1 MSLLLLCAGPAFA
14 AGFQAGNAH
23 AAMATTEVERSL
35 ILARGWT
42 EIEVGVGFKSTSGYW
57 AEDGSK
63 ATFTG
68 KDGAAARW
76 LYSTE
81 HLGIRYGI
89 TRYAEIYANVPFH
102 YVRLTNPPEGGDASR
117 FGLGDPNLGWKIEWF
132 RKHAPTASVISDLFV
147 RVPVAGGSPGSS
159 LGGTDAEGNLPLS
172 TGTVA
177 IGIELAGKQQFGPL
191 ALTGGV
197 GYTHSFAGITE
208 YGLEVAGAAI
218 SGEFKP
224 GDEVRLRLAPVIQFG
239 PLAVGTEIRYVQRAF
254 AAISTANGP
263 APRALVPLDG
273 SDGWALDLAP
283 ELTANVTRGVDLH
296 AAVAIPVRGEDVMY
310 FPLED
315 LTPTRGLTWSGSVE
329 IRY

>member
-1 MSLLLLCAGPAFA
+1 MSLLLLCAAPALA
-14 AGFQAGNAH
+14 GGFQTGNAH

-42 EIEVGVGFKSTSGYW
+42 EIEVGVGVKDTSGYW

-63 ATFTG
+63 ATFLG
-68 KDGAAARW
+68 QDGAAARW

-81 HLGIRYGI
+81 RLDIRYGI
-89 TRYAEIYANVPFH
+89 TRYAEVYATVPFH
-102 YVRLTNPPEGGDASR
+102 YVRLTNDPQGADASR
-117 FGLGDPNLGWKIEWF
+117 FGLGDPRMGCKIEWF
-132 RKHAPTASVISDLFV
+132 RKHAPTASVATDLVV

-159 LGGTDAEGNLPLS
+159 LGGPDAEGNLPLS

-177 IGIELAGKQQFGPL
+177 IGIELAGKQQFGPI

-208 YGLEVAGAAI
+208 YGLEVAGEPV

-224 GDEVRLRLAPVIQFG
+224 GDEVRLRLTPAIQIG
-239 PLAVGTEIRYVQRAF
+239 PLAVGAEIRYLQRAF
-254 AAISTANGP
+254 AGLSTTNGR
-263 APRALVPLDG
+263 APREVVAIDG
-273 SDGWALDLAP
+273 SDGWALDLTP

-296 AAVAIPVRGEDVMY
+296 AAVGIPVRGEDALY
-310 FPLED
+310 FPLEE
-315 LTPTRGLTWSGSVE
+315 LTPTRGLTWSGGVE

>member
-1 MSLLLLCAGPAFA
+1 MSLLLLCAMPAFA
-14 AGFQAGNAH
+14 GGFQAGNGH

-35 ILARGWT
+35 VLARGWT
-42 EIEVGVGFKSTSGYW
+42 EVEVGVGVKGTSGYW

-63 ATFTG
+63 ATFPG
-68 KDGAAARW
+68 RDGAAARW

-81 HLGIRYGI
+81 DLDIRYGI

-102 YVRLTNPPEGGDASR
+102 YVRLTNQREGADASR
-117 FGLGDPNLGWKIEWF
+117 FGLGDPRIGWKIEWF
-132 RKHAPTASVISDLFV
+132 RKHAPTASVITDLFV
-147 RVPVAGGSPGSS
+147 RVPVAGGSPGSA

-177 IGIELAGKQQFGPL
+177 IGIELAGKQQFGPI

-208 YGLEVAGAAI
+208 YGVELAGKEV

-224 GDEVRLRLAPVIQFG
+224 GDEMRLRLAPVIQVG
-239 PLAVGTEIRYVQRAF
+239 PIAVGTEIRYVQRAF
-254 AAISTANGP
+254 AAISTTNGP
-263 APRALVPLDG
+263 APRELLPLDS

-296 AAVAIPVRGEDVMY
+296 AAVCIPVRGEDVLY
-310 FPLED
+310 FPLEE